1 MFHSSF
7 ASMAGPFQF
16 HTPCSILIV
25 GPSGSGKT
33 VFTTKLLTENL
44 DLFEKRP
51 RKIHYC
57 YGAWQKSFDIL
68 KKKGV
73 TFSEGVPE
81 EEDLD
86 KWFPKGE
93 GGVLVMDD
101 LMTEGGDDKTVLNI
115 FTKYSHHRNITVIY
129 LCQDI
134 FPPGK
139 YAKSISRNVHYILAF
154 KNPRDQV
161 GIRSLLLQV
170 FPQKWRTVQE
180 IFGVITAKPF
190 GYMAFDLHPASP
202 DAPRVVS
209 NLLKSEGYVRV
220 YSIA

>member
-1 MFHSSF
+1 MFCLFHSSF

-81 EEDLD
+81 EKDLD

-115 FTKYSHHRNITVIY
+115 FTKYSHPLHPCLQEPTRSSWYSIFTSSSLSPKMENSSRNIRSYHDETLWIHG
-129 LCQDI
+129 
-134 FPPGK
+134 FRPTPSK
-139 YAKSISRNVHYILAF
+139 PRRSPSR
-154 KNPRDQV
+154 Q
-161 GIRSLLLQV
+161 
-170 FPQKWRTVQE
+170 
-180 IFGVITAKPF
+180 
-190 GYMAFDLHPASP
+190 
-202 DAPRVVS
+202 
-209 NLLKSEGYVRV
+209 
-220 YSIA
+220 